1 MNNKYGDIPTFAW
14 LDIDKL
20 RTESKYQRDTQ
31 SRASRT
37 NISKIVEDFSWNKF
51 TPITVCSN
59 KDGTFNIIDGGHR
72 TEAARQLGDI
82 QQLPCWV
89 IHDAPVEEQSADFVD
104 INKNRVVVNPFQI
117 FYAQA
122 LAGNINAQTALDFC
136 KNNGIAISRNGAV
149 PTQPNITLA
158 LSFLKKH
165 ASSHPKEL
173 AFVISIIRQALPGMC
188 GQLKADIMTC
198 LLKFRLKNGPA
209 CEKENV
215 RKILIFTLREFGDV
229 NIISRQAAAAHATDK
244 QSTQYHFNRIFIE
257 AYKRSM
263 KTTKE

>member
-122 LAGNINAQTALDFC
+122 LAGDKKASAALKFC
-136 KNNGIAISRNGAV
+136 EKNGIMMSRNGAV
-149 PTQPNITLA
+149 PNKPEITLA
-158 LSFLKKH
+158 LSFMKKN
-165 ASSHPKEL
+165 ALSHPEEL
-173 AFVISIIRQALPGMC
+173 SYVISILRQALPGMC
-188 GQLKADIMTC
+188 GQLKADIMAC
-198 LLKFRLKNGPA
+198 LLKFRLKNGVA

-215 RKILIFTLREFGDV
+215 RKILISTLREFGDV
-229 NIISRQAAAAHATDK
+229 NIISRQASAAHATDK
-244 QSTQYHFNRIFIE
+244 QPTQYHFNRIFIE

-263 KTTKE
+263 RNIKE